1 MTSFVVG
8 GDVGGTNSR
17 LALYG
22 IPASQHAL
30 HEGKQ

>member
-17 LALYG
+17 LALYS
-22 IPASQHAL
+22 IPAAELAL